1 MICICP
7 KLIQMLPY
15 SSVSSTMVRKN
26 ENKVHTLYIHVKKTQ
41 QKKPHNLN
49 IQCKYEYSKDRY
61 FS

>member
-1 MICICP
+1 
-7 KLIQMLPY
+7 MLPY
-15 SSVSSTMVRKN
+15 TSVSSTMVRKN

-61 FS
+61 LS